1 MHYYD
6 VLRAN
11 KVGFGGQIEVRF
23 QFLERDVLEV
33 VMNTDPYL
41 KLCNSKKL
49 PDGVHP
55 KMEKYLLR
63 KAFDT
68 P

>member
-1 MHYYD
+1 
-6 VLRAN
+6 
-11 KVGFGGQIEVRF
+11 
-23 QFLERDVLEV
+23 
-33 VMNTDPYL
+33 MNTDPYL